1 MNIDIKDRVTLN
13 DNNEYVVV
21 SKTNYQKKT
30 YYYLVDMNN
39 NENIKFCVETSNNSL
54 SEVFEETIIQ
64 NLLPLFIKASKQFI
78 PKIDV

>member
-21 SKTNYQKKT
+21 SKTNYQNKI

-39 NENIKFCVETSNNSL
+39 NENIKFCVEISNNSL
-54 SEVFEETIIQ
+54 SEVIDKPLIQ
-64 NLLPLFIKASKQFI
+64 KLLPLFIKASKDFI
-78 PKIDV
+78 PNLDL